1 MYGYS
6 SCVIEQMIDEDEYR
20 VWRERANS
28 GKPFEFMSRWFSVS
42 SIRITDMSSLY
53 GKIHVKVELW
63 ETSPPP
69 KPKTER
75 QIALEQ
81 AIKIHKLNIEHNKL
95 MIQKYEKELKNES

>member
-1 MYGYS
+1 MRVSDSFG
-6 SCVIEQMIDEDEYR
+6 IEGL
-20 VWRERANS
+20 V
-28 GKPFEFMSRWFSVS
+28 
-42 SIRITDMSSLY
+42 
-53 GKIHVKVELW
+53 HVKVELW

-95 MIQKYEKELKNES
+95 MIQKYEEELKNEG